1 MPFGIFGS
9 VAKKN
14 MIFFRKRINKA
25 RALIH
30 GEILHLW
37 VKLCIYNTLY
47 WVEAGNPALKHEFT
61 FAE

>member
-1 MPFGIFGS
+1 M
-9 VAKKN
+9 
-14 MIFFRKRINKA
+14 NKA